1 MRFLA
6 YFLFIIFG
14 ISLTVNGQASKID
27 SLKAASKSLKSA
39 ELPKVY
45 SDLCWE
51 YRFVSAD
58 SALQY
63 GKKAIAAAKELNDQA
78 GIAQGYNDLSIIHI
92 LTGNLDT
99 AETLLKSALEIRL
112 ALKDTLR
119 IAAVQ
124 NKLAIIAQKRGDL
137 RGALNYNLQTLKI
150 YEASGDIQKQAIMLN
165 NIGIIHNNLSETRQ
179 ARNYLRRSYKMK
191 MEVRDSSEAAGTL
204 VNLGNT
210 YETEARYDSAL
221 HYFSLSRDILLACEG
236 SPEYLAGAYNSLGR
250 MAQQLGNKAEALKN
264 YELALQFRQAVNDK
278 QALAKTYLNLA
289 ELYLDNLEVQKAKGL
304 LDSAKVLINQ
314 TNTGLERL
322 ALYKDLARYYAIT
335 NQADSSYYYAFK
347 AYAAR
352 DSLLGEE
359 SRKTVAELETQY
371 ETEKKERAI
380 AELNQKRAEDALK
393 ITRQR
398 GWTFGLLGAILLLG
412 VAGWLF
418 YDRKRQ
424 QAAAELAETEA
435 RLNRKLLETNILAQ
449 EEERQRIAKEIHDGL
464 VQSIAVLKLNIQHV
478 LNDESF
484 DTSQRLLF
492 GEHFIQLD
500 QTAEEA
506 RSISHQMMPRTL
518 IENGLTS
525 ALEDMLSKSLPA
537 YGIHFSFEH
546 FGIGSDRFKA
556 VIEVGL
562 YRIAQEMVN
571 NIIKHSNAKSVFVQ
585 LYKTKQH
592 LILHVEDDGKGFDFE
607 KSIAQKGIGLH
618 NIFSRAKAVN
628 GEVKYQ
634 MAHPKGTMAVVRIPL
649 ENVIN

>member
-1 MRFLA
+1 MRQLVQFV
-6 YFLFIIFG
+6 FLFLYC
-14 ISLTVNGQASKID
+14 SLIGLGQVTKID
-27 SLKAASKSLKSA
+27 SLTAASKFAKRDQR
-39 ELPKVY
+39 PKIY

-51 YRFVSAD
+51 YRFISAD
-58 SALQY
+58 SALYY
-63 GKKAIAAAKELNDQA
+63 GKKAIAAAKEIEDRA

-99 AETLLKSALEIRL
+99 AEVLLKEALKIRVD
-112 ALKDTLR
+112 LKDTLS

-165 NIGIIHNNLSETRQ
+165 NIGIIHNNLSESEQ
-179 ARNYLRRSYKMK
+179 ARKYLRRSYNMK
-191 MEVRDSSEAAGTL
+191 IEVKDSSEAAGTL

-210 YETEARYDSAL
+210 YETETRFDSAL
-221 HYFSLSRDILLACEG
+221 FYFSLSRDILIACNG

-250 MAQQLGNKAEALKN
+250 MAQQLGNKTEALKN

-278 QALAKTYLNLA
+278 QALSKTYLNLA
-289 ELYLDNLEVQKAKGL
+289 ELYLDNLELKKAKDL
-304 LDSAKVLINQ
+304 LDSAKVLILQ

-322 ALYKDLARYYAIT
+322 ALFKDLARYYALT
-335 NQADSSYYYAFK
+335 NQADSSYHYAFK
-347 AYAAR
+347 AYTTR

-398 GWTFGLLGAILLLG
+398 GWTYGLFGAILLLG
-412 VAGWLF
+412 IAGWLF

-435 RLNRKLLETNILAQ
+435 RLNKKLLETNILAQ
-449 EEERQRIAKEIHDGL
+449 EEERRRIAKEIHDGL
-464 VQSIAVLKLNIQHV
+464 VQSIAVLKLNIQHI
-478 LNDESF
+478 LNNESF
-484 DTSQRLLF
+484 EMSQRLLF
-492 GEHFIQLD
+492 GEHFNQLD
-500 QTAEEA
+500 LTAEEA
-506 RSISHQMMPRTL
+506 RNISHQMMPRTL

-525 ALEDMLSKSLPA
+525 ALEDMLSKSLTA
-537 YGIHFSFEH
+537 NQISFSLEH
-546 FGIGSDRFKA
+546 FGIGNDRFKPA
-556 VIEVGL
+556 VEVGL

-571 NIIKHSNAKSVFVQ
+571 NIIKHSKASNVFVQ
-585 LYKTKQH
+585 LYKTKGH
-592 LILHVEDDGKGFDFE
+592 LILHVEDDGCGFDFD
-607 KSIAQKGIGLH
+607 SMNTQNGIGMH
-618 NIFSRAKAVN
+618 NIFSRAKAVD

-634 MAHPKGTMAVVRIPL
+634 KALPRGTMAIVRIPL
-649 ENVIN
+649 KNLID